1 MLQSV
6 GSQRVRHDGGDLAC
20 THTVIGEES
29 RFLSRHFKDKPSL
42 PVVGVE
48 QIQVKL
54 SSEGMWSM
62 ADAEGSGIRDPGK
75 TPRVLHRGLAY

>member
-1 MLQSV
+1 M
-6 GSQRVRHDGGDLAC
+6 GSQRAGHDGGDLAC
-20 THTVIGEES
+20 TRTVTGEES
-29 RFLSRHFKDKPSL
+29 RFLSRYFKDKPSL

-54 SSEGMWSM
+54 WALSSEGVWSK

-75 TPRVLHRGLAY
+75 TPRVLHRGLDY